1 MFIFKS
7 DPNLLSPMTLIQF
20 TPDLSSHCLVLI
32 NQDNPAYLFPDS
44 LNWIGDKPKFL
55 WGLCQFAS
63 CFFSK
68 QSGPHVDLNLLLIH
82 VGK

>member
-32 NQDNPAYLFPDS
+32 NQDNTAYLFPDS
-44 LNWIGDKPKFL
+44 LNWIGDKPKIL
-55 WGLCQFAS
+55 
-63 CFFSK
+63 
-68 QSGPHVDLNLLLIH
+68 
-82 VGK
+82 